1 MVQEKLPR
9 RLAVILHAD
18 VAGYSRLT
26 GVDEDSTLRRLRDC
40 LDLITTAVTDCR
52 GRVVNYAGDAV
63 LAIFDSASDAV
74 TCAIDFQAALAVQ
87 NAPFDDRQKL
97 LFRVGINLGDII
109 EDGSDIYGDG
119 VNIAARLGTLAPPGG
134 VCVSQTVRNAVGPNA
149 PGRFLDIGSQNLKN
163 ISRPVRAFIVDAVDQ
178 SGAQPQANIGLLDQ
192 QPVCY
197 CSAVDGIT
205 LAHTEVG
212 SGYPMAVAG
221 AWITH
226 LEREWDDP
234 GWRHYV
240 SGLAQNFRL
249 IRYDQRGNGMSDWKG
264 VDIQFERMVDDLG
277 TVINEYDLD
286 KVAVWGS
293 SQGAAVAAAYAARNP
308 DRVSHLILYGGYARG
323 RRRRGDP
330 EATAESEA
338 LVTLIRQAWGRENPA
353 IRQAITSMLMP
364 NATAEEAVWFNNY
377 QQDCA
382 PAENIARYREV
393 FDSIDITDELSGV
406 ACPTLVLH
414 CVGDAVAPL
423 AEGKFLAARIPNAQL
438 ITLNSDSHMMS
449 ERDPEFVRC
458 LDAVRRFMA
467 PVIESWER

>member
-1 MVQEKLPR
+1 MAQEKLPR

-26 GVDEDSTLRRLRDC
+26 GADEDLTLRRLRDS
-40 LDLITTAVTDCR
+40 LGLIATAVTDCR

-63 LAIFDSASDAV
+63 LAIFDAASDAV
-74 TCAIDFQAALAVQ
+74 TCATNFQAALLDR
-87 NAPFDDRQKL
+87 NAPFDDKQKL
-97 LFRVGINLGDII
+97 QFRVGINLGDII

-134 VCVSQTVRNAVGPNA
+134 VCVSQAVRNAVGPHA

-163 ISRPVRAFIVDAVDQ
+163 IARPVRAFILDAADQ
-178 SGAQPQANIGLLDQ
+178 FGAQPQAAIGLADQ
-192 QPVCY
+192 QPVRY

-240 SGLAQNFRL
+240 GGLAQNFRV

-264 VDIQFERMVDDLG
+264 VDIEFERMVDDLG
-277 TVINEYDLD
+277 TVINEYALD

-293 SQGAAVAAAYAARNP
+293 SQGAAVATAYAARNP

-330 EATAESEA
+330 DATAESEA
-338 LVTLIRQAWGRENPA
+338 LVTLIQQAWGRENPA
-353 IRQAITSMLMP
+353 IRQTMTSMLMP

-377 QQDCA
+377 QRDCA
-382 PAENIARYREV
+382 PAANIARYREV
-393 FDSIDITDELSGV
+393 FDSIDITNELSQV
-406 ACPTLVLH
+406 SCPTLVLH

-423 AEGKFLAARIPNAQL
+423 AEGKLLAARIPNAQL
-438 ITLNSDSHMMS
+438 VTLNSDSHMMS
-449 ERDPEFVRC
+449 ERDPEFPRC
-458 LDAVRRFMA
+458 LEAVRRFMA
-467 PVIESWER
+467 SVMESRTH